1 MRSICFSASAAPRAP
16 SSRSASMRDSRVR
29 TSANS
34 AATKKP
40 LAATSTATPKRRSS
54 SVISDRSFLCECYFE
69 DRRRRSSADEAE
81 SSIGS
86 GVPGDVA
93 RPADVP
99 SSVSVRIASLVP
111 SATEMLFALGLG
123 DRVVAVTHECDY
135 PPGAEQLPHLTR
147 SVIPS
152 GLEAADV
159 DAAVRERTSRGE
171 ALYELDAETLEELD
185 VDLIVTQ
192 AVCEVCAV
200 SFDDVRAVAERL
212 PTKPDVLSLDPS
224 TLGEVLADIPRL
236 AEAAG
241 VPEAGERL
249 AEELGERLEAVER
262 AVEGARRPRVAALE
276 WLDPVFVGGHW
287 VPQLTELA
295 GGEDPLGRPGERS
308 RTVGWEDVE
317 AARPDVIV
325 SMPCGL
331 DAEQAAAETV
341 RWRRHLDLL
350 GARVIAVDAA
360 AYFSRPGPRLVDG
373 VELLGHLLHP
383 ELVPAPPTRRS
394 IELDLRREAPP
405 AARA

>member
-1 MRSICFSASAAPRAP
+1 M
-16 SSRSASMRDSRVR
+16 
-29 TSANS
+29 
-34 AATKKP
+34 
-40 LAATSTATPKRRSS
+40 
-54 SVISDRSFLCECYFE
+54 
-69 DRRRRSSADEAE
+69 
-81 SSIGS
+81 
-86 GVPGDVA
+86 
-93 RPADVP
+93 
-99 SSVSVRIASLVP
+99 RIASLVP

-135 PPGAEQLPHLTR
+135 PPGVEQLPHLTR
-147 SVIPS
+147 SVIPEN
-152 GLEAADV
+152 LDAAEI
-159 DAAVRERTSRGE
+159 DAAVRDRTSRGE
-171 ALYELDAETLEELD
+171 ALYELDADALAELD

-212 PTKPDVLSLDPS
+212 PTQPEVISLDPS

-262 AVEGARRPRVAALE
+262 AVEGATRPRVAALE

-287 VPQLTELA
+287 VPQMIELA
-295 GGEDPLGRPGERS
+295 GGEDVLGMPGEKS
-308 RTVGWEDVE
+308 RTADWSEVE
-317 AARPDVIV
+317 AVAPEVVV
-325 SMPCGL
+325 SMPCGYY
-331 DAEQAAAETV
+331 AEQAAAETV

-383 ELVPAPPTRRS
+383 ELVPAPPSRRS
-394 IELDLRREAPP
+394 IELDLRKVGP